1 MKNLLII
8 FASFLLF
15 VSCDVNNSD
24 DPEPSMFTVTIENV
38 STAKPFLASG
48 VFNTPKGDAG
58 PGPATPGKAYEFT
71 VKAGKGSKLSFVTML
86 AATNDLFYAP
96 DGSGIPLYNDDGS
109 PFSGEVTD
117 QVYLWDAGTEVN
129 EEPAVGPNTV
139 TNQSGPDTGE
149 EENGTVEMIGNISSD
164 TFDYPEVS
172 EVINVTV
179 EHLDGAEFRISI
191 ENVSSGM
198 ALQTSEGDRAAPIS
212 PGVWVVHKSDDPLF
226 TEGEADRDQGVEA
239 IAEDG
244 NPTNLGMYT
253 SENSGIT
260 FPISP
265 GAWAVHAEGEMPIYS
280 EGMPDFG
287 EGLEAIAED
296 GNPTMLG
303 ESLMGKAT
311 VESSGVMNTT
321 VGSSSPGPVLPGS
334 KYEVSL
340 DAVPGDRFTFATM
353 LAATNDLFYGPSDE
367 GIALFDDDVNPVNGD
382 VSSQIYLWDAGT
394 EVNEEPAIGP
404 NTVTNQTG
412 PDTGIDENGNVQRI
426 TDVNDGFTYPS
437 TQSII
442 KVTIT
447 AN

>member
-1 MKNLLII
+1 MKKLLII
-8 FASFLLF
+8 ITTIFLL
-15 VSCDVNNSD
+15 VSCDVNDSD
-24 DPEPSMFTVTIENV
+24 DPDPSTFTVTIENV
-38 STAKPFLASG
+38 STAYPFLASG

-58 PGPATPGKAYEFT
+58 PGPVTPGKEYEFT

-96 DGSGIPLYNDDGS
+96 DGTGIPLYNDDGS
-109 PFSGEVTD
+109 PFSGDVTD

-129 EEPAVGPNTV
+129 EEPGVGPNTV
-139 TNQSGPDTGE
+139 GNQAGPDTGE
-149 EENGTVEMIGNISSD
+149 EENGMVELIENISSD
-164 TFDYPEVS
+164 SFDYPEVS
-172 EVINVTV
+172 DVINITV
-179 EHLDGAEFRISI
+179 EHIEGAEFRISI
-191 ENVSSGM
+191 ENVSSDM

-212 PGVWVVHKSDDPLF
+212 PGVWVIHRSDDPLF
-226 TEGEADRDQGVEA
+226 TEGEADRDQGIEG

-244 NPTNLGMYT
+244 NPTNLGMDT

-260 FPISP
+260 FPLSP
-265 GAWAVHAEGEMPIYS
+265 GAWAVHPEGEMPIYI

-296 GNPTMLG
+296 GSPAMLG
-303 ESLMGKAT
+303 ESLMGKAN
-311 VESSGVMNTT
+311 VENSGVMNMT
-321 VGSSSPGPVLPGS
+321 VGSTDPGPVFPGS
-334 KYEVSL
+334 MYEVSF
-340 DAVPGDRFTFATM
+340 DAVPGDRLTFATM

-367 GIALFDDDVNPVNGD
+367 GIALFDTNENPVTGD

-404 NTVTNQTG
+404 NTVTNQAG
-412 PDTGIDENGNVQRI
+412 SNTGIEENGNVRRI
-426 TDVNDGFTYPS
+426 SEVNDGFTYPS

-442 KVTIT
+442 RVTIT